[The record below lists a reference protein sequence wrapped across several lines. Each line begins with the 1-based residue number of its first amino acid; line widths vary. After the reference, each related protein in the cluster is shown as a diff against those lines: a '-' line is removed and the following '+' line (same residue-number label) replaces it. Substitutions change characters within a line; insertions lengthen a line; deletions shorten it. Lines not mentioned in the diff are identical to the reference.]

1 MALQTQWLNNGANY
15 EREKSMMSDMGL
27 SEMYEA
33 KIEHL
38 EMQNENLQLQIVELK
53 ADLIQML
60 SGFSLISKV
69 IRACT
74 EEGEDDYTPEA

>member
-1 MALQTQWLNNGANY
+1 
-15 EREKSMMSDMGL
+15 MMSDTGL

-38 EMQNENLQLQIVELK
+38 EYQNQKLQLEIVELK

-74 EEGEDDYTPEA
+74 EEGENDHSTEA